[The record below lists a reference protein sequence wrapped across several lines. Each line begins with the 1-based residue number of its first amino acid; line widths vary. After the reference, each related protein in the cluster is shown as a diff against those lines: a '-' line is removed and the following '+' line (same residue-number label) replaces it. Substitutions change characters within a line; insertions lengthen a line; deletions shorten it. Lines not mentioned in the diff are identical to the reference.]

1 MFEKKIKAWRFR
13 EYVTD
18 AQKAL
23 YAEQERTGERA
34 VAENRN
40 DA

>member
-23 YAEQERTGERA
+23 YAEQERKGER
-34 VAENRN
+34 VAADRS
-40 DA
+40 DTA